1 MHHPGAA
8 SECSPGA
15 NSSSQFS
22 LPTPAGMNYQ
32 RRVATRGKRGAE
44 GGARV
49 CKHVKM
55 ESGIVCFGLRSEL
68 GDGSHS
74 AQQIGGADYN
84 KGSVIRVDLR

>member
-1 MHHPGAA
+1 
-8 SECSPGA
+8 
-15 NSSSQFS
+15 
-22 LPTPAGMNYQ
+22 MNYQ

-68 GDGSHS
+68 GDGVLCILLGLFLVLDGFLGMANIARILS
-74 AQQIGGADYN
+74 
-84 KGSVIRVDLR
+84 K